1 MIISVVYLFLF
12 ISNCVCILYIYVLYD
27 ERYCLYIYLPHI
39 IYSYIDTV
47 SPERVCNRRKKENIN
62 TICLAIEI
70 HREPRVSI
78 INFNL
83 F

>member
-1 MIISVVYLFLF
+1 MRDIVYIFTTHLFLYCTTREF
-12 ISNCVCILYIYVLYD
+12 VIY
-27 ERYCLYIYLPHI
+27 
-39 IYSYIDTV
+39 
-47 SPERVCNRRKKENIN
+47 RKKENIN

-78 INFNL
+78 SNFNL

>member
-1 MIISVVYLFLF
+1 MYYMRDIVYIYFTTPHLFL
-12 ISNCVCILYIYVLYD
+12 LYTT
-27 ERYCLYIYLPHI
+27 PQ
-39 IYSYIDTV
+39 
-47 SPERVCNRRKKENIN
+47 RVCNYRKKENIN